1 MCTECQF
8 SDSRLQLCA
17 LLEEPSQA
25 RVANILV
32 NVTEDTSNFA
42 ATEITVTST
51 LLTQISNSSDT
62 ADEQVQADFFTVMDN
77 ILEVNETELMSS
89 NVESG
94 SLNRAIEAFD
104 RVVDQIPLP
113 ENTTNGTMASVVLE
127 FRNFVIQVVQPPR
140 DNASFTP
147 DTASLVMAANS
158 MRGVN
163 STDMQ
168 VVTGNVTLPP
178 GLTSSAESIAFAVF
192 VQNSL
197 FPTDSSNTSV
207 GSIILSVSIPNQVV
221 ENLTQPVM
229 FTFEKNEVSA

>member
-1 MCTECQF
+1 MY
-8 SDSRLQLCA
+8 
-17 LLEEPSQA
+17 
-25 RVANILV
+25 
-32 NVTEDTSNFA
+32 VTCLHF
-42 ATEITVTST
+42 
-51 LLTQISNSSDT
+51 
-62 ADEQVQADFFTVMDN
+62 
-77 ILEVNETELMSS
+77 
-89 NVESG
+89 
-94 SLNRAIEAFD
+94 RAIEAFD